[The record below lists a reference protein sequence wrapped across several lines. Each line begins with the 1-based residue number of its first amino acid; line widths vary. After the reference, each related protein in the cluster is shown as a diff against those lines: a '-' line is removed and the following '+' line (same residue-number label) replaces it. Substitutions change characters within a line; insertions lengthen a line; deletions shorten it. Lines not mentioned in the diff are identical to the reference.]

1 MCTGFANLGT
11 VSTSWRVWKE
21 DAMPSQTS
29 VWQPPTIRSVE
40 PGHRQATW
48 AELFFDLIFV
58 VAVAQL
64 AAFLLHNLTWRG
76 VGIYVLGSAA

>member
-1 MCTGFANLGT
+1 M
-11 VSTSWRVWKE
+11 TSK
-21 DAMPSQTS
+21 PSI
-29 VWQPPTIRSVE
+29 WQRPAIRSIE

-76 VGIYVLGSAA
+76 VGIYMLAYLPVWPSQYSGSW